1 MDTQTRTMP
10 GYPDTTVTGDRQL
23 LDAIFKNTEETRP
36 GPPFFDDTLNYLQSQ
51 FDKVNSERGTT
62 INKKFKLEDQ
72 IIALEKEL
80 ETVRGLLVEEYR
92 QRRPFNPETG
102 EAIQAPFGD
111 ESGGE

>member
-1 MDTQTRTMP
+1 M
-10 GYPDTTVTGDRQL
+10 
-23 LDAIFKNTEETRP
+23 FEETEDAQP
-36 GPPFFDDTLNYLQSQ
+36 GPPFYDDTLNYLQSQ

-80 ETVRGLLVEEYR
+80 ETVRTLLVEEYR

-102 EAIQAPFGD
+102 EAIQAPFG
-111 ESGGE
+111 EEIEGE